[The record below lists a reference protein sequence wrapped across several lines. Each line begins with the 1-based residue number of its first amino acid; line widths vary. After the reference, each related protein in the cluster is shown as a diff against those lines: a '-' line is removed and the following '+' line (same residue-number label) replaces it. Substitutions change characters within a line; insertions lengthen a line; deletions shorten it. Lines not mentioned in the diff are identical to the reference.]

1 MWIVRLA
8 LRRPYTFTVM
18 ALLLIVMGGLSFVQM
33 AKDIFPSIDIP
44 VVSVV
49 WMYGGLPAQEMERRI
64 ATISE
69 RAMTTT
75 VNDIEH
81 IESQSL
87 DGVSVIRIHF
97 QPNAKIEAAVAQIT
111 AINQTILR
119 IFPPGATPPLIL
131 RYSASDVPILQLA
144 VSSKTIP
151 EQDLYDLSLNFV
163 RTQLATVQGASIPLP
178 FGGKPRAIMVDLDM
192 QALQSKGL
200 SPTDVSNAVNAQ
212 NVILPSGSV
221 KIGEKDYKVLS
232 NSSPEVAD
240 MLNAMPI
247 KQING
252 SMVYIRDVA
261 HVRDGFGVQTNVVRV
276 QGVKSALLTV
286 LKNGAA
292 STIDIIQRIKQRLG
306 AIAATL
312 PSELE
317 LKPMFDQSLFVRA
330 ALSGVQKE
338 ALIAA
343 CLTATMILLFLG
355 SWRSTFIVATSIPL
369 SICCSLV
376 ALAALGQ
383 TINIMTLGGL
393 SLAVG
398 ILVDDTTVEI
408 ENIHRN
414 RGMGK
419 PLVQAILDG
428 AEQIAMPAFVST
440 LCICIVF
447 VPIFFLSGV
456 TRYLFVPLA
465 MAVVFAMMASYFL
478 SRTVVPTM
486 ARYLLASEE
495 HPHGDISRMSLFQRV
510 HHEFMFA
517 FEWFRS
523 HYLDVLRWSLRH
535 PVLITTAAVL
545 SVAGSLAALTP
556 WLGREFFPLVDA
568 GQFRLHVRCPAG
580 TRLEQSQ
587 LLFSR
592 VHRVIEDVVPSD
604 ELSLIL
610 DNLGLAG
617 GGVNLAMG
625 DSSTVGPGDGEI
637 LVSLN
642 KEKHGP
648 TWDYVHTIRQRLAR
662 EIPECTFFTQPS
674 DIVGQIL
681 NFGLPSPID
690 VQVVG
695 RDPANYAI
703 AQQIAA
709 ALARIPGAV
718 DVHLHQITASPTL
731 YVDVDRT
738 RAALLGLSQRD
749 VMTAVLISLSSS
761 GQTAPNYWLNPKNG
775 VNYPVN
781 VQTRQTEMDS
791 TDAMART
798 SIATPTTSQPQLL
811 GNLATIS
818 HTSSPGVINHYNVQP
833 VYDVYANVEGHDL
846 GSVADGVSKIVKSIT
861 PKLPRGTSIIV
872 RGQAQS
878 MNSAFIALGLGVL
891 AAILLVYF
899 LLVVNFQSWLD
910 PFIIIMAL
918 PGAVAGIAWIL
929 FITRTPLS
937 VPALMGAMM
946 SIGVATANS
955 ILMITFANDQRLEGR
970 DATQAALD
978 AGSTRLRPVLMTAL
992 AMILGMLPMSLG
1004 LGEGGEQNAPLGRAV
1019 IGGLIVA
1026 TLFTLI
1032 FVPVVYSRLRRKPV
1046 KLETDPLLD
1055 EPGDRVHRIHEVN
1068 THGHAPTANYE

>member
-8 LRRPYTFTVM
+8 LRRPNPFTVM
-18 ALLLIVMGGLSFVQM
+18 AQLLLVMGVLSFVQM
-33 AKDIFPSIDIP
+33 PKDIFPSIDIP
-44 VVSVV
+44 VVTVI
-49 WMYGGLPAQEMERRI
+49 WMYNGLPAQEMERRI
-64 ATISE
+64 VSISE

-87 DGVSVIRIHF
+87 DGVAVIRVHF
-97 QPNAKIEAAVAQIT
+97 QPSAKIEAAVAQIT
-111 AINQTILR
+111 AINQTILK

-131 RYSASDVPILQLA
+131 RYSASDVPILQIA

-151 EQDLYDLSLNFV
+151 EQDLYDLGLNFV

-178 FGGKPRAIMVDLDM
+178 FGGKPRMVMVDLDM
-192 QALQSKGL
+192 QALQAKGL
-200 SPTDVSNAVNAQ
+200 SPSDVSNAVNAQ

-221 KIGEKDYKVLS
+221 KIGDKEYKVLS
-232 NSSPEVAD
+232 NSSPDVAE
-240 MLNAMPI
+240 MLNDMPI
-247 KQING
+247 KQVNG
-252 SMVYIRDVA
+252 TMVYIRDVA

-286 LKNGAA
+286 MKNGAA
-292 STIDIIQRIKQRLG
+292 STIEIIERIKSRLIG
-306 AIAATL
+306 IAPTL
-312 PSELE
+312 PPDLE

-343 CLTATMILLFLG
+343 CLTAAMILLFLG

-414 RGMGK
+414 MAMGK
-419 PLVQAILDG
+419 PMVQAILDG
-428 AEQIAMPAFVST
+428 AQQIAMPAFVST

-447 VPIFFLSGV
+447 VPIFFLGGV
-456 TRYLFVPLA
+456 TRHLFVPLA

-486 ARYLLASEE
+486 ARYLLSHEE
-495 HPHGDISRMSLFQRV
+495 HPHGDITRMSPFQRV
-510 HHEFMFA
+510 HHEFMFG
-517 FEWFRS
+517 FEWLRS
-523 HYLDVLRWSLRH
+523 HYLDILRWSLRR
-535 PVLITTAAVL
+535 PVLVTLAAVL
-545 SVAGSLAALTP
+545 GVVGTLVALTP
-556 WLGREFFPLVDA
+556 WLGRDFFPLVDA
-568 GQFRLHVRCPAG
+568 GQFRLHVRCPSG
-580 TRLEQSQ
+580 TRLEESQ
-587 LLFSR
+587 ILFSR
-592 VHRVIEDVVPSD
+592 VPRIVEEVIPKD
-604 ELSLIL
+604 ELSLML
-610 DNLGLAG
+610 DNIGLSG
-617 GGVNLAMG
+617 GGVNLATG
-625 DSSTVGPGDGEI
+625 DSATIGPADGEI

-642 KEKHGP
+642 KEKHGS
-648 TWDYVHTIRQRLAR
+648 TWAYVHTLRRKLAR
-662 EIPECTFFTQPS
+662 EMPGCTFFTQPS

-681 NFGLPSPID
+681 NFGLPAPID
-690 VQVVG
+690 VQIVG
-695 RDPANYAI
+695 RDPANYAV

-709 ALARIPGAV
+709 EMGRIPGAV
-718 DVHLHQITASPTL
+718 DVHIHQITSAPTL

-738 RAALLGLSQRD
+738 RAALMGLSQRD
-749 VMTAVLISLSSS
+749 VMTSLLISLNSS

-775 VNYPVN
+775 VNYSVA
-781 VQTRQTEMDS
+781 VQSPQTEVDS
-791 TDAMART
+791 ADAMART
-798 SIATPTTSQPQLL
+798 AITTPSSNQPQLL
-811 GNLATIS
+811 GNLATIGR
-818 HTSSPGVINHYNVQP
+818 TSSPGVTNHYNVQP
-833 VYDVYANVEGHDL
+833 VFDVYANVEGRDL
-846 GSVADGVSKIVKSIT
+846 GSVADGVSRIVAKIT

-878 MNSAFIALGLGVL
+878 MNSAFIALGFGVL

-918 PGAVAGIAWIL
+918 PGAIAGIAWML

-955 ILMITFANDQRLEGR
+955 ILMITFANDQRAEGR

-1032 FVPVVYSRLRRKPV
+1032 FVPVVYSRLRRKAV
-1046 KLETDPLLD
+1046 KQETDPLLE
-1055 EPGDRVHRIHEVN
+1055 EPDDRAHRIHQAN
-1068 THGHAPTANYE
+1068 THGHAPAVAYE